1 MRTHEVPSL
10 NFLWRLKFYFLGVF
24 IFLTFVTYAFFPSK
38 FCLQKSCCEMYSDYQ
53 NAHVVFNRLCTGCYS
68 KSYLLFS
75 CVTQPLCPPFVSPL
89 SSPAQAY
96 YRTCPSSKLLPGG
109 LFPVRLTKKYT
120 FKNICEL
127 GKSTA

>member
-68 KSYLLFS
+68 KAYLLFS
-75 CVTQPLCPPFVSPL
+75 CVTQPLLPAICLPPPLPCPALLPP
-89 SSPAQAY
+89 
-96 YRTCPSSKLLPGG
+96 PSSKLLPGG

-120 FKNICEL
+120 FKNICGL

>member
-1 MRTHEVPSL
+1 MRTHKVPSL

-38 FCLQKSCCEMYSDYQ
+38 FCLQKSCCEMYSDFQ
-53 NAHVVFNRLCTGCYS
+53 NAHGVFNRLCTGCYS

-75 CVTQPLCPPFVSPL
+75 CVTQPLLPAICLPPPL
-89 SSPAQAY
+89 P
-96 YRTCPSSKLLPGG
+96 RPGLLPRPSSKLLPGG